1 MRISNTN
8 ERQKVVKLVKL
19 NHMNLTVTDVD
30 ATRKFF
36 EQYFNL
42 QTNGNHSDSFAVLID
57 KDGFLLAL
65 MKGVHVNYPQSFHIG
80 FEQESEEQVNEINK
94 RLKDDG
100 YNVKLPIRAHRWTFY
115 VKAPGG
121 FTVEV
126 FS

>member
-1 MRISNTN
+1 M
-8 ERQKVVKLVKL
+8 KL
-19 NHMNLTVTDVD
+19 NHMNLTVTDVN

-36 EQYFNL
+36 EKYFNV
-42 QTNGNHSDSFAVLID
+42 QTKGNHSDSFAIMVD
-57 KDGFLLAL
+57 EDGFLLAL
-65 MKGVHVNYPQSFHIG
+65 MKGSNVDYPKSFHIG
-80 FEQESEEQVNEINK
+80 FEQESKEHVNEINQ

-100 YNVKLPIRAHRWTFY
+100 YNVKPPIRTHRWTFY